1 MWFISV
7 LLFCIVQARI
17 FEIRFT
23 DELALGVSPG
33 NVTVVS
39 LGLLAQVK
47 NITRSYLADK
57 EYQRIKWRS
66 LPGGEIVAFTN
77 PNAYLSIIN
86 PQKFV
91 GLASNAIR
99 IHLEDVY
106 SADPTKLPPLCFM
119 VLNCD
124 RRREEC
130 DGEASYIHR
139 GLFIKIVRCR
149 PSLKYSYEFVFDETT
164 DSPVVTMQPSTRPST
179 HPITIIPTF
188 QPTSTQPST
197 SPTSS
202 PGISPTTNPSTS
214 PISSP
219 GISPTTNPSTSPTSS
234 PWSVLPTASPTTSM
248 PSTSPTASP
257 ETDDLL
263 DLTME
268 MTSLSNTGT
277 SGTSQIIVN
286 PELWASLIVAG
297 VVGFAFI
304 LLVQKHKEWKRQQ
317 GR

>member
-1 MWFISV
+1 MWKLFLV
-7 LLFCIVQARI
+7 LWCVIQARI

-33 NVTVVS
+33 NVSVVS

-66 LPGGEIVAFTN
+66 LPTGEIVAFTN

-86 PQKFV
+86 VQKFV

-99 IHLEDVY
+99 IHLDDVF

-139 GLFIKIVRCR
+139 GLFIKLVRCR
-149 PSLKYSYEFVFDETT
+149 PSLKYPYEFVFDETT

-197 SPTSS
+197 SPTAS
-202 PGISPTTNPSTS
+202 PNVPTREPSQE
-214 PISSP
+214 
-219 GISPTTNPSTSPTSS
+219 PTLAIPS
-234 PWSVLPTASPTTSM
+234 ASPTTSM
-248 PSTSPTASP
+248 PSTSPTSSP
-257 ETDDLL
+257 ETDELL
-263 DLTME
+263 DLTFE
-268 MTSLSNTGT
+268 TTSLSNAG
-277 SGTSQIIVN
+277 SSGGTSQLLVN
-286 PELWASLIVAG
+286 PGLWALLVVAAF
-297 VVGFAFI
+297 VGFGFI
-304 LLVQKHKEWKRQQ
+304 LIVQKHKEWKQRQQ
-317 GR
+317 GI